1 MMLFERRFFSVLIG
15 SMVCLGCSPKQ
26 QPTKVHKEDIPILP
40 SPIANTYVIGDAKPK
55 DISDALAE
63 YKAIRVANNFPTDI
77 IIGCDQILVCN
88 NEIISKA
95 RTLNEAKETLKLL
108 RGKSHQ
114 LLSSAV
120 IYDNNKPVWRTT
132 SRAQLFM
139 RDFTDEYLEYYI
151 QTSGTDILS
160 SVGCYL
166 LENNGVNLFNRI
178 QGDYFTV
185 LGFPLL
191 EVLDFLRK
199 RELIKT

>member
-1 MMLFERRFFSVLIG
+1 M
-15 SMVCLGCSPKQ
+15 KQ
-26 QPTKVHKEDIPILP
+26 KIILASESKIRSKLLLQAEVNFQSIAAKIDEDTIKESLK
-40 SPIANTYVIGDAKPK
+40 NEGAKPK

-63 YKAIRVANNFPTDI
+63 YKAIRVANNFPTDL
-77 IIGCDQILVCN
+77 IIGCDQILVCD

-95 RTLNEAKETLKLL
+95 RTLNDAKETLKLL

-114 LLSSAV
+114 LLSSVV

-151 QTSGTDILS
+151 KTSGTDILS

>member
-1 MMLFERRFFSVLIG
+1 MKQKIILASESKIRRKL
-15 SMVCLGCSPKQ
+15 LQ
-26 QPTKVHKEDIPILP
+26 QAEVNFQSIAAKIDEDTIKESLK
-40 SPIANTYVIGDAKPK
+40 NEDAKPK

-139 RDFTDEYLEYYI
+139 RDFTDEYLEHYI
-151 QTSGTDILS
+151 QISGTDILS

-166 LENNGVNLFNRI
+166 LENNGVSLFNRI

>member
-1 MMLFERRFFSVLIG
+1 MKQKIILASESKIRRKLLLQAEVNFQSIAA
-15 SMVCLGCSPKQ
+15 K
-26 QPTKVHKEDIPILP
+26 TDEDTIKESLK
-40 SPIANTYVIGDAKPK
+40 NEDAKPK

-77 IIGCDQILVCN
+77 VIGCDQILVCN

-114 LLSSAV
+114 LLSSVV

>member
-1 MMLFERRFFSVLIG
+1 M
-15 SMVCLGCSPKQ
+15 KQ
-26 QPTKVHKEDIPILP
+26 KIILA
-40 SPIANTYVIGDAKPK
+40 SESQIRKKLLLQAEVNFQPIAAKIDEDTIKESLKDEGAKPK

-77 IIGCDQILVCN
+77 IIGCDQILVCG

-95 RTLNEAKETLKLL
+95 RTLNDAKETLKLL

-151 QTSGTDILS
+151 QTSGIDILS

-199 RELIKT
+199 RELIRT

>member
-1 MMLFERRFFSVLIG
+1 M
-15 SMVCLGCSPKQ
+15 KQ
-26 QPTKVHKEDIPILP
+26 KIILASESQIRKKLLLQAEVNFQSIAAKIDEDTIKESLK
-40 SPIANTYVIGDAKPK
+40 NEGAKPK

-63 YKAIRVANNFPTDI
+63 YKAIRVANNFPTDL
-77 IIGCDQILVCN
+77 IIGCDQLLVCD

-95 RTLNEAKETLKLL
+95 GTLNDAKETLKLL

-114 LLSSAV
+114 LLSSVV

-151 QTSGTDILS
+151 KTSGTDILS

>member
-1 MMLFERRFFSVLIG
+1 MKQKIILASESKIRRKLLLQAEVNFQSIAA
-15 SMVCLGCSPKQ
+15 KIDED
-26 QPTKVHKEDIPILP
+26 TIKESLK
-40 SPIANTYVIGDAKPK
+40 NEDAKPK

-151 QTSGTDILS
+151 KTSGTDILS
-160 SVGCYL
+160 SVGRYL

-191 EVLDFLRK
+191 EVLDFLRI

>member
-1 MMLFERRFFSVLIG
+1 MKQKIILASESKIRRKLLLQAEVNFQSIAA
-15 SMVCLGCSPKQ
+15 KIDED
-26 QPTKVHKEDIPILP
+26 TIKESLK
-40 SPIANTYVIGDAKPK
+40 NEDAKPK

-151 QTSGTDILS
+151 KTSGTDILS

-191 EVLDFLRK
+191 EVLDFLRI

>member
-1 MMLFERRFFSVLIG
+1 V
-15 SMVCLGCSPKQ
+15 KQ
-26 QPTKVHKEDIPILP
+26 KIILASESQIRKKLLLQAEVNFQSIAAKIDEDTIKESLK
-40 SPIANTYVIGDAKPK
+40 NEGAKPK

-63 YKAIRVANNFPTDI
+63 YKAIRVANKFPTDL
-77 IIGCDQILVCN
+77 IIGCDQILVCD

-95 RTLNEAKETLKLL
+95 RTLNDAKETLKLL

-114 LLSSAV
+114 LLSSVV

-151 QTSGTDILS
+151 KISGTDILS

>member
-1 MMLFERRFFSVLIG
+1 MKQKIILASESKIRRKLLLQAEVNFQSIAA
-15 SMVCLGCSPKQ
+15 KIDED
-26 QPTKVHKEDIPILP
+26 TIKESLK
-40 SPIANTYVIGDAKPK
+40 NEDAKPK

-77 IIGCDQILVCN
+77 IIGCVQILVCN

-185 LGFPLL
+185 LAFPLL

-199 RELIKT
+199 RELIKTS

>member
-1 MMLFERRFFSVLIG
+1 M
-15 SMVCLGCSPKQ
+15 KQ
-26 QPTKVHKEDIPILP
+26 KIILASESQIRKKLLLQAEVIFQSIAAKIDEDTIKESLK
-40 SPIANTYVIGDAKPK
+40 NEGAKPK

-63 YKAIRVANNFPTDI
+63 YKAIRVANNFPTDL
-77 IIGCDQILVCN
+77 IIGCDQILVCD

-95 RTLNEAKETLKLL
+95 RTLNDAKETLKLL

-114 LLSSAV
+114 LLSSVV

-151 QTSGTDILS
+151 KTSGTDILS

>member
-1 MMLFERRFFSVLIG
+1 MKQKIILASESKIRRKLLLQAEVNFQSIAA
-15 SMVCLGCSPKQ
+15 KIDED
-26 QPTKVHKEDIPILP
+26 TIKESLK
-40 SPIANTYVIGDAKPK
+40 NEDAKPK

-151 QTSGTDILS
+151 KTSGTDILS

-191 EVLDFLRK
+191 EVLGFLRK

>member
-1 MMLFERRFFSVLIG
+1 V
-15 SMVCLGCSPKQ
+15 KQ
-26 QPTKVHKEDIPILP
+26 KIILASESQIRKKLLLQAEVNFQSIAAKIDEDTIKESLK
-40 SPIANTYVIGDAKPK
+40 NEGAKPK

-63 YKAIRVANNFPTDI
+63 YKAIRVANNFPTDL
-77 IIGCDQILVCN
+77 IIGCDQLLVCD

-95 RTLNEAKETLKLL
+95 RTLNDAKETLKLL

-114 LLSSAV
+114 LLSSVV

-151 QTSGTDILS
+151 KTSGTDILS

>member
-1 MMLFERRFFSVLIG
+1 M
-15 SMVCLGCSPKQ
+15 KQ
-26 QPTKVHKEDIPILP
+26 KIILA
-40 SPIANTYVIGDAKPK
+40 SESQIRKKLLLQAEVNFQPIAAKIDEDTIKESLKDEGAKPK

-77 IIGCDQILVCN
+77 IIGCDQILVCG

-95 RTLNEAKETLKLL
+95 RTLNDAKETLKLL

-151 QTSGTDILS
+151 QTSGIDILS

-199 RELIKT
+199 RELIKS

>member
-1 MMLFERRFFSVLIG
+1 M
-15 SMVCLGCSPKQ
+15 KQ
-26 QPTKVHKEDIPILP
+26 KIILASESKIRSKLLLQAEVNFQSIAAKIDEDTIKESLK
-40 SPIANTYVIGDAKPK
+40 NEGAKPK

-95 RTLNEAKETLKLL
+95 RTLNEAKETLKSL

-151 QTSGTDILS
+151 KTSGTDILS

>member
-1 MMLFERRFFSVLIG
+1 M
-15 SMVCLGCSPKQ
+15 KQ
-26 QPTKVHKEDIPILP
+26 KIILASESKIRSKLLLQAEVNFQSIAAKIDEDTIKESLK
-40 SPIANTYVIGDAKPK
+40 NEGAKPK

-151 QTSGTDILS
+151 KTSGTDILS

>member
-1 MMLFERRFFSVLIG
+1 V
-15 SMVCLGCSPKQ
+15 KQ
-26 QPTKVHKEDIPILP
+26 KIILASESKIRSKLLLQAEVNFQSIAAKIDEDTIKESLK
-40 SPIANTYVIGDAKPK
+40 NEGAKPK

-151 QTSGTDILS
+151 KTSGTDILS

>member
-1 MMLFERRFFSVLIG
+1 MKQKIILASG
-15 SMVCLGCSPKQ
+15 SKIRSKLLLQAEVNFQSIAAKIDED
-26 QPTKVHKEDIPILP
+26 TIKESLR
-40 SPIANTYVIGDAKPK
+40 NEGAKPK

-151 QTSGTDILS
+151 KTSGTDILS

>member
-1 MMLFERRFFSVLIG
+1 M
-15 SMVCLGCSPKQ
+15 KQ
-26 QPTKVHKEDIPILP
+26 KIILASESQIRKKLLLQAKVNFQSIAAKIDEDTIKESLK
-40 SPIANTYVIGDAKPK
+40 NEGAKPK

-63 YKAIRVANNFPTDI
+63 YKAIRVANNFPTDL
-77 IIGCDQILVCN
+77 IIGCDQILVCD

-95 RTLNEAKETLKLL
+95 RTLNDAKETLKLL

-114 LLSSAV
+114 LLSSVV

-151 QTSGTDILS
+151 KTSGTDILS

>member
-1 MMLFERRFFSVLIG
+1 MKQKIILASESKIRRKLLLQAEVNFQSIAA
-15 SMVCLGCSPKQ
+15 KIDED
-26 QPTKVHKEDIPILP
+26 TIKESLK
-40 SPIANTYVIGDAKPK
+40 NEDAKPK

-108 RGKSHQ
+108 RDKSHQ

>member
-1 MMLFERRFFSVLIG
+1 M
-15 SMVCLGCSPKQ
+15 KQ
-26 QPTKVHKEDIPILP
+26 KIILASESQIRKKLLLQAEVNFQSIAAKIDEDTIKESLK
-40 SPIANTYVIGDAKPK
+40 NEGAKPK

-63 YKAIRVANNFPTDI
+63 YKAIRVANKFPTDL
-77 IIGCDQILVCN
+77 IIGCDQILVCD

-95 RTLNEAKETLKLL
+95 RTLNDAKETLKLL

-114 LLSSAV
+114 LLSSVV

-151 QTSGTDILS
+151 KISGTDILS

>member
-1 MMLFERRFFSVLIG
+1 MKQKIILASESKIRRKLLLQAEVNFQSIAA
-15 SMVCLGCSPKQ
+15 KIDED
-26 QPTKVHKEDIPILP
+26 TIKESLK
-40 SPIANTYVIGDAKPK
+40 NEGAKPK

-120 IYDNNKPVWRTT
+120 IYDNHKPVWRTT

-151 QTSGTDILS
+151 KTSGTDILS

>member
-1 MMLFERRFFSVLIG
+1 M
-15 SMVCLGCSPKQ
+15 KQ
-26 QPTKVHKEDIPILP
+26 KIILASESKIRSKLLLQAEVNFQSIAAKIDEDTIKESLK
-40 SPIANTYVIGDAKPK
+40 NEDAKPK

-151 QTSGTDILS
+151 KTSGTDILS

>member
-1 MMLFERRFFSVLIG
+1 V
-15 SMVCLGCSPKQ
+15 KQ
-26 QPTKVHKEDIPILP
+26 KIILASESQIRKKLLLQAEVNFQSIAAKIDEDTIKESLK
-40 SPIANTYVIGDAKPK
+40 NEGAKPK

-63 YKAIRVANNFPTDI
+63 YKAIRVANKFPTDL
-77 IIGCDQILVCN
+77 IIGCDQILVCD

-95 RTLNEAKETLKLL
+95 RTLNDAKETLKLL

-114 LLSSAV
+114 LLSSVV

-151 QTSGTDILS
+151 KTSGTDILS

-191 EVLDFLRK
+191 DVLDFLRK

>member
-1 MMLFERRFFSVLIG
+1 M
-15 SMVCLGCSPKQ
+15 KQ
-26 QPTKVHKEDIPILP
+26 KIILA
-40 SPIANTYVIGDAKPK
+40 SESQIRKKLLLQAEVNFQPIAAKIDEDTIKESLKDEGAKPK

-77 IIGCDQILVCN
+77 IIGCDQILVCD

-95 RTLNEAKETLKLL
+95 RTLNDAKETLKLL

-151 QTSGTDILS
+151 QTSGIDILS

>member
-1 MMLFERRFFSVLIG
+1 M
-15 SMVCLGCSPKQ
+15 KQ
-26 QPTKVHKEDIPILP
+26 KIILASESQIRKKLLLQAEVNFQSIAAKIDEDTIKESLK
-40 SPIANTYVIGDAKPK
+40 NEGAKPK

-63 YKAIRVANNFPTDI
+63 YKAIRVANNFPTDL
-77 IIGCDQILVCN
+77 IIGCDQLLVCD

-95 RTLNEAKETLKLL
+95 RTLNDAKETLKLL

-114 LLSSAV
+114 LLSSVV

-151 QTSGTDILS
+151 KTSGTDILS

-191 EVLDFLRK
+191 EVLDFLRI

>member
-1 MMLFERRFFSVLIG
+1 MKQKIILASESKIRRKLLLQAEVNFQSIAA
-15 SMVCLGCSPKQ
+15 KIDED
-26 QPTKVHKEDIPILP
+26 TIKESLK
-40 SPIANTYVIGDAKPK
+40 NEDAKPK

-132 SRAQLFM
+132 SSAKLFI
-139 RDFTDEYLEYYI
+139 RDFTDEYLE
-151 QTSGTDILS
+151 
-160 SVGCYL
+160 
-166 LENNGVNLFNRI
+166 
-178 QGDYFTV
+178 
-185 LGFPLL
+185 
-191 EVLDFLRK
+191 
-199 RELIKT
+199 

>member
-1 MMLFERRFFSVLIG
+1 MKQKIILASESKIRRKLLLQAEVNFQSITA
-15 SMVCLGCSPKQ
+15 KIDED
-26 QPTKVHKEDIPILP
+26 TIKESLK
-40 SPIANTYVIGDAKPK
+40 NEDAKPK

>member
-1 MMLFERRFFSVLIG
+1 MKQKIILASVSQIRKKLLLQAEVNFQSIAA
-15 SMVCLGCSPKQ
+15 KIDED
-26 QPTKVHKEDIPILP
+26 TIKESLK
-40 SPIANTYVIGDAKPK
+40 NEGAKPK

-63 YKAIRVANNFPTDI
+63 YKAIRVANNFPTDL
-77 IIGCDQILVCN
+77 IIGCDQILVCD

-95 RTLNEAKETLKLL
+95 RTLNDAKETLKLL

-114 LLSSAV
+114 LLSSVV

-151 QTSGTDILS
+151 KTSGTDILS

>member
-1 MMLFERRFFSVLIG
+1 MKQKIILASESKIRRKLLLQAEVNFQSIVAKIDED
-15 SMVCLGCSPKQ
+15 
-26 QPTKVHKEDIPILP
+26 TIKESLK
-40 SPIANTYVIGDAKPK
+40 NEGAKPK

-95 RTLNEAKETLKLL
+95 RTLNEAKETLILL

>member
-1 MMLFERRFFSVLIG
+1 M
-15 SMVCLGCSPKQ
+15 KQ
-26 QPTKVHKEDIPILP
+26 KIILASESKIRSKLLLQAEVNFQSIAAKIDEDTIKESLK
-40 SPIANTYVIGDAKPK
+40 NEGAKPK

-63 YKAIRVANNFPTDI
+63 YKAIRVANKFPTDL
-77 IIGCDQILVCN
+77 IIGCDQILVCD

-95 RTLNEAKETLKLL
+95 RTLNDAKETLKLL

-114 LLSSAV
+114 LLSSGV

-151 QTSGTDILS
+151 KTSGTDILS

>member
-1 MMLFERRFFSVLIG
+1 MKQKIILASESKIRRKLLLQAEVNFQSIAA
-15 SMVCLGCSPKQ
+15 KIDED
-26 QPTKVHKEDIPILP
+26 TIKESLK
-40 SPIANTYVIGDAKPK
+40 NEDAKPK

-63 YKAIRVANNFPTDI
+63 YKAIRVANNFPTDL
-77 IIGCDQILVCN
+77 IIGCDQILVCD

-95 RTLNEAKETLKLL
+95 RTLNDAKETLKLL

-114 LLSSAV
+114 LLSSVV

-151 QTSGTDILS
+151 KTSGTDILS

>member
-1 MMLFERRFFSVLIG
+1 M
-15 SMVCLGCSPKQ
+15 KQ
-26 QPTKVHKEDIPILP
+26 KIILA
-40 SPIANTYVIGDAKPK
+40 SESQIRKKLLLQAEVNFQPIAAKIDEDTIKESLKDEGAKPK

-151 QTSGTDILS
+151 KTSGTDILS